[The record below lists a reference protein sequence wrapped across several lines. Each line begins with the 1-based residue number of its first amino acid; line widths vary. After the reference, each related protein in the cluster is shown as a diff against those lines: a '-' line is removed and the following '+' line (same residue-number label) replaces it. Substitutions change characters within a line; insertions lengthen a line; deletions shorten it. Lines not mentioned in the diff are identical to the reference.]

1 MLSDVQSR
9 VGPYRIVE
17 RLGAGGMGIVY
28 LAEDPRLGRRVALK
42 RVSDPALSTPDARS
56 SLLREAAMAAT
67 LNHPNIATVYD
78 VLDEDG
84 RPYIVMEYVPGE
96 TLSSQLAN
104 GPLAIDRVVQI
115 GLQLC
120 DALGEAHAHGVVHR
134 DLKPANIRVTPGGR
148 VKVLD
153 FGLALRPHV
162 AVAGSDASALAE
174 GLSIAGEEL
183 AEAHGQTRDQ
193 IVGTPI
199 YMAPE
204 VLLGQSADARAD
216 IYGLGVTLFELA
228 TGRAPFAGHNF
239 VSVAMAVLT
248 EPLPPAADLVPGG
261 LGEIIARAMAREP
274 ADRYQTIAHMRRDL
288 VSLSAKRTDMP
299 TDAVRVADLAE
310 AARTSGAASL
320 PSRLITPLAVAHPPR
335 ASVRRPRWTVVAAGA
350 AVLIVVL
357 GALTSTLWRG
367 TTAAASGPP
376 VVAVLPLDSSGGAN
390 EASLGVGIASALIT
404 DLASTRG
411 LTVISRVASLD
422 QMQRAPDIQHLA
434 RELGASYVIS
444 GGCQVVGERMRISL
458 RLMSPDGAVV
468 AGFPAEGPRDRLFDL
483 QRTLALQVAEFVRG
497 SGLSADDRT
506 RLARRPT
513 TNLDAFDAY
522 STGRALLEREDVAG
536 NVQKAIDA
544 FERATTIDRNFALA
558 YAGLG
563 EAAWA
568 QYRITRDPAWA
579 ARASASTVAARD
591 LDPSS
596 PEVRYTLA
604 LVFQGM
610 GKATAALQELRAAVD
625 LQPNYDDAYR
635 LRGEI
640 LARLGRWDEAFA
652 SLQKA
657 IDVRPNY
664 WGNYRSLGLAYRDAG
679 RLDSAM
685 TAFQRIVDLVPDN
698 AWGYQLLGT
707 IYQQQGRLVDAR
719 LQYEASLQH
728 GGTPATL
735 SNLGNLYYTQGDYA
749 DALRMFE
756 DAARLRPRS
765 AATQR
770 NIGDT
775 LRRLRRADDARL
787 AYERAA
793 ALSEEEIR
801 VNPGD
806 AHAHAAAAVYL
817 GKLGRFD
824 LAEGHLREARAA
836 GPADAEI
843 WYRSAV
849 VRSLRGR
856 PAQAIDD
863 LEKAI
868 AAGYSPELIR
878 SDDDLTPLRRE
889 PRFVALMAARSG
901 VKRSFP

>member
-1 MLSDVQSR
+1 MLSDVQST

-42 RVSDPALSTPDARS
+42 RVSDPALTTPDARAH
-56 SLLREAAMAAT
+56 LLREAAMAAT

-78 VLDEDG
+78 VLEEDG
-84 RPYIVMEYVPGE
+84 HPYIVMEYVPGE
-96 TLSSQLAN
+96 TLSSQLSN
-104 GPLAIDRVVQI
+104 GPLPIDRVVQI

-134 DLKPANIRVTPGGR
+134 DLKPANVRITPSGR

-153 FGLALRPHV
+153 FGLAHRPQV
-162 AVAGSDASALAE
+162 AVARGDPSALVE

-228 TGRAPFAGHNF
+228 TGRAPFGGHNF
-239 VSVAMAVLT
+239 VSVAVAVLT
-248 EPLPPAADLVPGG
+248 EPPPPAAEMIPGG

-274 ADRYQTIAHMRRDL
+274 ADRYPTVAHMRRDL

-299 TDAVRVADLAE
+299 TDVARVSELTE
-310 AARTSGAASL
+310 AARVSGVATPAPGSAVSASGAAG
-320 PSRLITPLAVAHPPR
+320 SRLSH
-335 ASVRRPRWTVVAAGA
+335 RRPRWSVVVAGA
-350 AVLIVVL
+350 SVLVVVL
-357 GALTSTLWRG
+357 GALTTTLWRG

-376 VVAVLPLDSSGGAN
+376 VVAVLPLDSGGGAN
-390 EASLGVGIASALIT
+390 DASLGIGVASALIT
-404 DLASTRG
+404 DLAATRG
-411 LTVISRVASLD
+411 LTVVSRVASLD
-422 QMQRAPDIQHLA
+422 QMRLAPDIQHLA
-434 RELGASYVIS
+434 RDLGATYVIS

-458 RLMSPDGAVV
+458 RLVRPDGAVV

-483 QRTLALQVAEFVRG
+483 QRTLALQVAEFIRG
-497 SGLSADDRT
+497 SGLTAADRT

-522 STGRALLEREDVAG
+522 STGRALLERQDVPG
-536 NVQKAIDA
+536 NVQRAIEA
-544 FERATTIDRNFALA
+544 FERATALDRNFALA
-558 YAGLG
+558 YAALG

-568 QYRITRDPAWA
+568 QYRITKDPVWA

-604 LVFQGM
+604 LVFQGI
-610 GKATAALQELRAAVD
+610 GRIAAALDELRAAVD

-640 LARLGRWDEAFA
+640 LARLGRWDDAFE

-657 IDVRPNY
+657 IEVRPNY

-679 RLDSAM
+679 RLDSAL

-719 LQYEASLQH
+719 LQYRSE
-728 GGTPATL
+728 PAAWWDT
-735 SNLGNLYYTQGDYA
+735 GDA
-749 DALRMFE
+749 VE
-756 DAARLRPRS
+756 PRQLVLC
-765 AATQR
+765 T
-770 NIGDT
+770 G
-775 LRRLRRADDARL
+775 RLRRRVADVRGGGQATSSISRDATQHWR
-787 AYERAA
+787 
-793 ALSEEEIR
+793 
-801 VNPGD
+801 
-806 AHAHAAAAVYL
+806 HAS
-817 GKLGRFD
+817 
-824 LAEGHLREARAA
+824 
-836 GPADAEI
+836 PA
-843 WYRSAV
+843 
-849 VRSLRGR
+849 
-856 PAQAIDD
+856 P
-863 LEKAI
+863 
-868 AAGYSPELIR
+868 P
-878 SDDDLTPLRRE
+878 RR
-889 PRFVALMAARSG
+889 
-901 VKRSFP
+901 

>member
-1 MLSDVQSR
+1 MLSDVQPT

-42 RVSDPALSTPDARS
+42 RVSDPALTTPDARAH
-56 SLLREAAMAAT
+56 LLREAAMAAT

-78 VLDEDG
+78 VLEEDG

-96 TLSSQLAN
+96 TLSTQLSN

-120 DALGEAHAHGVVHR
+120 DALGEAHSHGVVHR
-134 DLKPANIRVTPGGR
+134 DLKPANVRITPGGR

-153 FGLALRPHV
+153 FGLALRPQLQ
-162 AVAGSDASALAE
+162 VAGDPSTLVE
-174 GLSIAGEEL
+174 GLSIAGDEL
-183 AEAHGQTRDQ
+183 ANAHGQTREQ

-204 VLLGQSADARAD
+204 VLLGQTADARAD

-228 TGRAPFAGHNF
+228 TGRAPFGGHNF

-248 EPLPPAADLVPGG
+248 DPPPPAAELVPGG

-274 ADRYQTIAHMRRDL
+274 ADRYQTIAQMRREL

-299 TDAVRVADLAE
+299 TGVARLTDVSE
-310 AARTSGAASL
+310 AAQSAGVPLPPAELRSPAGATA
-320 PSRLITPLAVAHPPR
+320 RL
-335 ASVRRPRWTVVAAGA
+335 SVRRPRWSVVVAGGS
-350 AVLIVVL
+350 VLVVVL
-357 GALTSTLWRG
+357 AVLTSTLWRG
-367 TTAAASGPP
+367 TTEAASGPP
-376 VVAVLPLDSSGGAN
+376 VVAVLPLDS
-390 EASLGVGIASALIT
+390 GVGASEAALGTGVASALIT

-411 LTVISRVASLD
+411 LTVVSHMASLE
-422 QMQRAPDIQHLA
+422 QARRATDVQHLA
-434 RELGASYVIS
+434 RDLGATYIVS

-458 RLMSPDGAVV
+458 RLVRPDGAVV

-483 QRTLALQVAEFVRG
+483 QRTLAQQVAKFIRG
-497 SGLSADDRT
+497 SSLSESDRP

-522 STGRALLEREDVAG
+522 STGRALLERQDVAG
-536 NVQKAIDA
+536 NVLHAIEA
-544 FERATTIDRNFALA
+544 FERATTLDRNFALA
-558 YAGLG
+558 YAALG

-568 QYRITRDPAWA
+568 QYRITKEPSWA

-604 LVFQGM
+604 LVFQGI
-610 GKATAALQELRAAVD
+610 GQTDQALNELGAAVN
-625 LQPNYDDAYR
+625 LQPNSDDAYR

-640 LARLGRWDEAFA
+640 LARSGRWDEAFQ

-657 IDVRPNY
+657 IEVRPNY

-679 RLDSAM
+679 RFDSAL

-719 LQYEASLQH
+719 LQYEESLRH

-735 SNLGNLYYTQGDYA
+735 SNLGNLYYTQGDYG
-749 DALRMFE
+749 DALLMFE
-756 DAARLRPRS
+756 EAAKLRPRS

-770 NIGDT
+770 NIGDA
-775 LRRLRRADDARL
+775 LRRLRRDDDARA

-793 ALSEEEIR
+793 ALSEEEVH

-824 LAEGHLREARAA
+824 AAERHLRDAQVT
-836 GPADAEI
+836 GSPDAEV

-849 VRSLRGR
+849 VRSLGGR
-856 PAQAIDD
+856 RTQAISD
-863 LEKAI
+863 LERAV
-868 AAGYSPELIR
+868 AAGYSVELIR
-878 SDDDLTPLRRE
+878 SDDDLISLRRE
-889 PRFVALMAARSG
+889 PKFIALMAARG
-901 VKRSFP
+901 GGKRSVP